1 MGGFYYLYNM
11 NIVPPS
17 KPKMTK
23 EEVEKELSNFDVSRY
38 PVRLLGIRGYYSK
51 SMGKTPNNER
61 NIYDDAIFIVSPDYF
76 CSFNANTDPSITRK
90 GIAVL
95 KAGGVYLYKI
105 GLHNMKNPYKALRQH
120 GRVTVLRDGK
130 EDTDTAKAP
139 FYIDIHKGGFNTT
152 SSLGCQTIYPKQ
164 WIYFLS
170 NVEAELEKNNQTII
184 PYCLIEM

>member
-1 MGGFYYLYNM
+1 
-11 NIVPPS
+11 
-17 KPKMTK
+17 MTR
-23 EEVEKELSNFDVSRY
+23 EEVEKELSNFDVSKY
-38 PVRLLGIRGYYSK
+38 PVKLLGIRGYYK
-51 SMGKTPNNER
+51 KTMGNPVANDFG
-61 NIYDDAIFIVSPDYF
+61 IYDDAIFIISPDYF
-76 CSFNANTDPSITRK
+76 YSFNANTDPSITRK

-105 GLHNMKNPYKALRQH
+105 GLHNMKKPYKALRQY

-130 EDTDTAKAP
+130 EDTDTAKTP

-152 SSLGCQTIYPKQ
+152 SSLGCQTIFPEQ

-170 NVEAELEKNNQTII
+170 NVEVELEKNNQTII